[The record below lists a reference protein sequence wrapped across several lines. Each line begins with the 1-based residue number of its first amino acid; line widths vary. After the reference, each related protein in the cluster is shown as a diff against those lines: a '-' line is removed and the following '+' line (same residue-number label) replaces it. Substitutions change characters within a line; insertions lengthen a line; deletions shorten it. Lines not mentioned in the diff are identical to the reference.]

1 MKLNYQQAIEESL
14 KRRWKIGTCS
24 QGEECWCRM
33 IKCEDPL
40 MFSESDDSEEEEYHV
55 VRSGELNRETVE
67 HLVRIHNQQVEF
79 LESIERND

>member
-24 QGEECWCRM
+24 QGEECWCRT

-67 HLVRIHNQQVEF
+67 HLVRIHNQQVES
-79 LESIERND
+79 LESRERND